1 MDNVR
6 YNNYHK
12 HTYYSN
18 ICTLDVVTSPE
29 DYMKKAVELGHTT
42 YFSTEHGYIGNIYE
56 AKTLCEKY
64 NLKLIAGIEAYYVPN
79 RFEKDKSNYHL
90 ILIALNTDGYKDL
103 NYLMSKSNVDGFYY
117 KPRIDDELLF
127 SVNPENIIVTSA
139 CIAGR
144 MRNEDGRDEWIQKMK
159 NYFGNNFY
167 LEVQAHNCDSQ
178 AKYNKMILEYSKK
191 YNIKIIHA
199 NDSHYISPEDSKYRD
214 LFLKAKGLI
223 YEEENDFILDYPTS
237 EVIFD
242 RYHKQGILNDEQ
254 IKEAL
259 NNTLIFDKCEELD
272 INKEI
277 KMPKIYDNPIE
288 KLEEII
294 KKEWESEKINIDKSR
309 VSEYENS
316 IKSEF
321 YTIKNTNMADYF
333 LLNYELIK
341 LATTKY
347 GGVIT
352 KTGRGSAPSFYI
364 NKLLHFTDIDRIG
377 SCITLF
383 PSRFMSAAR
392 ILGTKSLPDIDFN
405 CSNQKPFYEASKKLL
420 GDDGCYWML
429 AYKPLQTSSAFR
441 LYCKSQDMNINEYND
456 VAINLAELAQEK
468 KSYIESKYYK
478 DDKWKILIDES
489 QHFVGVVESVSKHPC
504 STLLMD
510 KPISREV
517 GLIKAGDIICANI
530 SSYESDNYKYLK
542 NDLLEVTVWDI
553 INKTCELAGIE
564 VPTIRKLE
572 QILDEKTYE
581 VYEKGLTTTINQ
593 ADSNYATNLVRQYKP
608 KSISDMS
615 AFVAIIRP
623 GCASLLDDFID
634 RKDYTTNIKELDDL
648 LDDSGHRMIYQES
661 IMKYLIWLG
670 IEESETY
677 TIIKKIAKKKFKED
691 ELNKLKEKLL
701 ENWIEKT
708 GFSKGFEET
717 WQVVEDAAHYSFNA
731 CIAGDTVIQK
741 AGANGKNIT
750 VEEMYNIANNIVYAK
765 ETNHLPLYRKYKSQG
780 YGNALSMYDDKKV
793 RKNKIVN
800 IYDSGIADIYR
811 VKTECGAYVDCTMN
825 HKFPTPNGK
834 MRLDNL
840 KIGDE
845 LYVKDIY
852 EKHPDNYRFTNGN
865 FEKNTPKKG
874 QKGFQKNPNG
884 NSVLFNNRYNY
895 YVKNKISCEKCG
907 KPYDES
913 KFELHHV
920 DMDRTNNNSEN
931 LKWLCN
937 SCHKKIHYKLGRMK
951 SFEKGIPVTT
961 SKIVSIKYIKTNK
974 VYDIEMEAPAH
985 NFISESGLITSNSHS
1000 LSYAYDSLYGAYL
1013 KSHYPLEYYT
1023 VVLNSYKDDQDRT
1036 SKLIEELKYFKIKL
1050 KPIKYGKSRSQ
1061 YSLDKSTNSIY
1072 KGIGS
1077 IKYLNDSCAEELYN
1091 IAQTHYDNFMQLLF
1105 ATNSIGINSRQLDI
1119 LIKLDFFS
1127 DFGNVNELLE
1137 MVTIFNKLKNGTAK
1151 TLAKG
1156 KLENPQVERIV
1167 ANYSNDRG
1175 KNGNILK
1182 SYTILNMSKI
1192 LDEINDFIKALK
1204 IPDMTLQEKIQI
1216 QQEYLG
1222 YISNTGKEED
1232 RKSLLV
1238 KDIFPLNRKKDN
1250 VQFGY
1255 SIITQSLGSGVQAR
1269 FTIFNETYNS
1279 CGKIKKGSLIRC
1291 EEYYSKNNYFTLKKY
1306 KIL

>member
-1 MDNVR
+1 MENVR

-29 DYMKKAVELGHTT
+29 DYMKRANELGHTT
-42 YFSTEHGYIGNIYE
+42 YFTTEHGYIGNVYE
-56 AKTLCEKY
+56 AKTLTEKY
-64 NLKLIAGIEAYYVPN
+64 NLKLITGIEAYYVSN

-90 ILIALNTDGYKDL
+90 ILIALNTEGYKDL

-127 SVNPENIIVTSA
+127 SVNPKNIIVTSA

-144 MRNEDGRDEWIQKMK
+144 MRNEDGRDDWVQKMK
-159 NYFGNNFY
+159 NYFGENFY
-167 LEVQAHNCDSQ
+167 LEVQPHNCESQ
-178 AKYNKMILEYSKK
+178 ANYNKMILDYSKK
-191 YNIKIIHA
+191 YDIKIIHA
-199 NDSHYISPEDSKYRD
+199 NDSHYISLEDSKYRD
-214 LFLKAKGLI
+214 LFLKAKGLV
-223 YEEENDFILDYPTS
+223 YSEENNFTLDYPDT
-237 EVIFD
+237 ETNIN
-242 RYHKQGILNDEQ
+242 RYHQQGILNDRE
-254 IKEAL
+254 IIEAL
-259 NNTLIFDKCEELD
+259 NNTLVFDKCEELD

-277 KMPKIYDNPIE
+277 KMPTIYDNPIE
-288 KLEEII
+288 KLKTII
-294 KKEWESEKINIDKSR
+294 KKEWEAEKINLDKSR

-364 NKLLHFTDIDRIG
+364 NKLLHFTDIDRIN
-377 SCITLF
+377 SSITLF
-383 PSRFMSAAR
+383 PSRFMSESR
-392 ILGTKSLPDIDFN
+392 ILETKSLPDIDFN
-405 CSNQKPFYEASKKLL
+405 CSNQKPFYDASKELL
-420 GDDGCYWML
+420 GKDGCYWMI

-441 LYCKSQDMNINEYND
+441 LYCKSQDMNVSQYND
-456 VAINLAELAQEK
+456 VAINLAELAQAK
-468 KSYIESKYYK
+468 KSYTESKYYK
-478 DDKWKILIDES
+478 DEKWKNLIDES
-489 QHFVGVVESVSKHPC
+489 QHFVGVVESISQHPC

-542 NDLLEVTVWDI
+542 NDLLAVTVWDI

-572 QILDEKTYE
+572 QLLDEKTYE
-581 VYEKGLTTTINQ
+581 IYDKGLTTTINQ

-608 KSISDMS
+608 RSVSDVS

-623 GCASLLDDFID
+623 GCASLLDDFIE
-634 RKDYTTNIKELDDL
+634 RKDYTTNIKELDEL
-648 LDDSGHRMIYQES
+648 LEDSGHRMIYQES
-661 IMKYLIWLG
+661 IMKYLVWLG

-677 TIIKKIAKKKFKED
+677 TIIKKIAKKKFKEN
-691 ELNKLKEKLL
+691 ELKKLKEKLL
-701 ENWIEKT
+701 ESWIEKT
-708 GFSKGFEET
+708 GFARGFEET

-811 VKTECGAYVDCTMN
+811 VKTECGAYIDCTMN

-834 MRLDNL
+834 MRLDNV

-845 LYVKDIY
+845 LYVKGIY

-874 QKGFQKNPNG
+874 QKGFQN
-884 NSVLFNNRYNY
+884 
-895 YVKNKISCEKCG
+895 
-907 KPYDES
+907 
-913 KFELHHV
+913 
-920 DMDRTNNNSEN
+920 
-931 LKWLCN
+931 
-937 SCHKKIHYKLGRMK
+937 KLGRMK

-961 SKIVSIKYIKTNK
+961 SKIVSIKYIKTDK

-1023 VVLNSYKDDQDRT
+1023 VVLNAYKDDQDRT

-1050 KPIKYGKSRSQ
+1050 RPIKYGKSRAE
-1061 YSLDKSTNSIY
+1061 YSMDKSTNSIY

-1077 IKYLNDSCAEELYN
+1077 IKYLNDSCAEQLYN
-1091 IAQTHYDNFMQLLF
+1091 ISQKHYDNFMQFLLEI
-1105 ATNSIGINSRQLDI
+1105 NNIGINSRQLDI

-1127 DFGNVNELLE
+1127 EFGNVNELLR
-1137 MVTIFNKLKNGTAK
+1137 MVEIFGQLKNGTAK

-1156 KLENPQVERIV
+1156 KLESPQIERIV
-1167 ANYSNDRG
+1167 ANYSNDKG
-1175 KNGNILK
+1175 KSGNILK

-1192 LDEINDFIKALK
+1192 LDEINDFVKALK
-1204 IPDMTLQEKIQI
+1204 IPDMELKEKVQN

-1222 YISNTGKEED
+1222 YISNTGREED
-1232 RKSLLV
+1232 RKSLLI

-1269 FTIFNETYNS
+1269 FTILNDTYEK
-1279 CGKIKKGSLIRC
+1279 CGKIKKGSLIKC
-1291 EEYYSKNNYFTLKKY
+1291 DEYFSKNNYFTMKKY
-1306 KIL
+1306 TIL

>member
-127 SVNPENIIVTSA
+127 SVNPKNIIVTSA

-191 YNIKIIHA
+191 YDIKIIHA

-441 LYCKSQDMNINEYND
+441 FYCKSQDMNINEYND
-456 VAINLAELAQEK
+456 VAINLAELAQAK
-468 KSYIESKYYK
+468 KSYTESKYYK
-478 DDKWKILIDES
+478 DDKWKTLIDES
-489 QHFVGVVESVSKHPC
+489 QHFVGVVESISQHPC

-510 KPISREV
+510 
-517 GLIKAGDIICANI
+517 
-530 SSYESDNYKYLK
+530 
-542 NDLLEVTVWDI
+542 
-553 INKTCELAGIE
+553 
-564 VPTIRKLE
+564 
-572 QILDEKTYE
+572 
-581 VYEKGLTTTINQ
+581 
-593 ADSNYATNLVRQYKP
+593 
-608 KSISDMS
+608 
-615 AFVAIIRP
+615 
-623 GCASLLDDFID
+623 
-634 RKDYTTNIKELDDL
+634 
-648 LDDSGHRMIYQES
+648 
-661 IMKYLIWLG
+661 
-670 IEESETY
+670 
-677 TIIKKIAKKKFKED
+677 
-691 ELNKLKEKLL
+691 
-701 ENWIEKT
+701 
-708 GFSKGFEET
+708 
-717 WQVVEDAAHYSFNA
+717 
-731 CIAGDTVIQK
+731 
-741 AGANGKNIT
+741 
-750 VEEMYNIANNIVYAK
+750 
-765 ETNHLPLYRKYKSQG
+765 
-780 YGNALSMYDDKKV
+780 
-793 RKNKIVN
+793 
-800 IYDSGIADIYR
+800 
-811 VKTECGAYVDCTMN
+811 
-825 HKFPTPNGK
+825 
-834 MRLDNL
+834 
-840 KIGDE
+840 
-845 LYVKDIY
+845 
-852 EKHPDNYRFTNGN
+852 
-865 FEKNTPKKG
+865 
-874 QKGFQKNPNG
+874 
-884 NSVLFNNRYNY
+884 
-895 YVKNKISCEKCG
+895 
-907 KPYDES
+907 
-913 KFELHHV
+913 
-920 DMDRTNNNSEN
+920 
-931 LKWLCN
+931 
-937 SCHKKIHYKLGRMK
+937 
-951 SFEKGIPVTT
+951 
-961 SKIVSIKYIKTNK
+961 
-974 VYDIEMEAPAH
+974 
-985 NFISESGLITSNSHS
+985 
-1000 LSYAYDSLYGAYL
+1000 
-1013 KSHYPLEYYT
+1013 
-1023 VVLNSYKDDQDRT
+1023 
-1036 SKLIEELKYFKIKL
+1036 
-1050 KPIKYGKSRSQ
+1050 
-1061 YSLDKSTNSIY
+1061 
-1072 KGIGS
+1072 
-1077 IKYLNDSCAEELYN
+1077 
-1091 IAQTHYDNFMQLLF
+1091 
-1105 ATNSIGINSRQLDI
+1105 
-1119 LIKLDFFS
+1119 
-1127 DFGNVNELLE
+1127 
-1137 MVTIFNKLKNGTAK
+1137 
-1151 TLAKG
+1151 
-1156 KLENPQVERIV
+1156 
-1167 ANYSNDRG
+1167 
-1175 KNGNILK
+1175 
-1182 SYTILNMSKI
+1182 
-1192 LDEINDFIKALK
+1192 
-1204 IPDMTLQEKIQI
+1204 
-1216 QQEYLG
+1216 
-1222 YISNTGKEED
+1222 
-1232 RKSLLV
+1232 
-1238 KDIFPLNRKKDN
+1238 
-1250 VQFGY
+1250 
-1255 SIITQSLGSGVQAR
+1255 
-1269 FTIFNETYNS
+1269 
-1279 CGKIKKGSLIRC
+1279 
-1291 EEYYSKNNYFTLKKY
+1291 
-1306 KIL
+1306 

>member
-127 SVNPENIIVTSA
+127 SVNPKNIIVTSA

-191 YNIKIIHA
+191 YDIKIIHA

-456 VAINLAELAQEK
+456 VAINLAELAQAK
-468 KSYIESKYYK
+468 KSYTESKYYK
-478 DDKWKILIDES
+478 DDKWKTLIDES
-489 QHFVGVVESVSKHPC
+489 QHFVGVVESISQHPC

-517 GLIKAGDIICANI
+517 GLIKAGDVICANI

-572 QILDEKTYE
+572 QLLDEKTYE
-581 VYEKGLTTTINQ
+581 IYEKGLTTTINQ

-701 ENWIEKT
+701 ENWIKKT

-741 AGANGKNIT
+741 VGANGKNIT

-811 VKTECGAYVDCTMN
+811 VKTECGAYIDCTMN

-852 EKHPDNYRFTNGN
+852 EKHSD
-865 FEKNTPKKG
+865 EKE
-874 QKGFQKNPNG
+874 
-884 NSVLFNNRYNY
+884 
-895 YVKNKISCEKCG
+895 IS
-907 KPYDES
+907 
-913 KFELHHV
+913 
-920 DMDRTNNNSEN
+920 
-931 LKWLCN
+931 
-937 SCHKKIHYKLGRMK
+937 
-951 SFEKGIPVTT
+951 VTT
-961 SKIVSIKYIKTNK
+961 SKIVLIKYIKTDK

-1151 TLAKG
+1151 TLTKG

-1192 LDEINDFIKALK
+1192 LDEINDFVKALK

>member
-1 MDNVR
+1 MENVR

-29 DYMKKAVELGHTT
+29 DYMKRALELGHTT
-42 YFSTEHGYIGNIYE
+42 YFTTEHGYIGNVYE
-56 AKTLCEKY
+56 AKTLTEKY
-64 NLKLIAGIEAYYVPN
+64 NLKLIAGLEAYYVKN
-79 RFEKDKSNYHL
+79 RLEKDKSNYHL

-127 SVNPENIIVTSA
+127 SINPKNIIVTSA

-191 YNIKIIHA
+191 YDIKIIHA

-456 VAINLAELAQEK
+456 VAINLAELAQAK
-468 KSYIESKYYK
+468 KSYTESKYYK
-478 DDKWKILIDES
+478 DDKWKTLIDES
-489 QHFVGVVESVSKHPC
+489 QHFVGVVESISQHPC

-517 GLIKAGDIICANI
+517 GLIKAGDVICANI

-542 NDLLEVTVWDI
+542 NDLLAVTVWDI

-572 QILDEKTYE
+572 QLLDEKTYE
-581 VYEKGLTTTINQ
+581 IYEKGLTTTINQ

-731 CIAGDTVIQK
+731 
-741 AGANGKNIT
+741 
-750 VEEMYNIANNIVYAK
+750 
-765 ETNHLPLYRKYKSQG
+765 
-780 YGNALSMYDDKKV
+780 
-793 RKNKIVN
+793 
-800 IYDSGIADIYR
+800 
-811 VKTECGAYVDCTMN
+811 
-825 HKFPTPNGK
+825 
-834 MRLDNL
+834 
-840 KIGDE
+840 
-845 LYVKDIY
+845 
-852 EKHPDNYRFTNGN
+852 
-865 FEKNTPKKG
+865 
-874 QKGFQKNPNG
+874 
-884 NSVLFNNRYNY
+884 
-895 YVKNKISCEKCG
+895 
-907 KPYDES
+907 
-913 KFELHHV
+913 
-920 DMDRTNNNSEN
+920 
-931 LKWLCN
+931 
-937 SCHKKIHYKLGRMK
+937 
-951 SFEKGIPVTT
+951 
-961 SKIVSIKYIKTNK
+961 
-974 VYDIEMEAPAH
+974 
-985 NFISESGLITSNSHS
+985 SHS

-1192 LDEINDFIKALK
+1192 LDEINDFVKALK

>member
-127 SVNPENIIVTSA
+127 SVNPKNIIVTSA

-191 YNIKIIHA
+191 YDIKIIHA

-456 VAINLAELAQEK
+456 VAINLAELAQAK
-468 KSYIESKYYK
+468 KSYTESKYYK
-478 DDKWKILIDES
+478 DDKWKTLIDES
-489 QHFVGVVESVSKHPC
+489 QHFVGVVESISQHPC

-517 GLIKAGDIICANI
+517 GLIKAGDVICANI

-542 NDLLEVTVWDI
+542 NDLLAVTVWDI

-572 QILDEKTYE
+572 QLLDEKTYE
-581 VYEKGLTTTINQ
+581 IYEKGLTTTINQ

-701 ENWIEKT
+701 ENWIKKT

-741 AGANGKNIT
+741 VGANGKNIT

-811 VKTECGAYVDCTMN
+811 VKTECGAYIDCTMN

-852 EKHPDNYRFTNGN
+852 EKHSD
-865 FEKNTPKKG
+865 EKE
-874 QKGFQKNPNG
+874 
-884 NSVLFNNRYNY
+884 
-895 YVKNKISCEKCG
+895 IS
-907 KPYDES
+907 
-913 KFELHHV
+913 
-920 DMDRTNNNSEN
+920 
-931 LKWLCN
+931 
-937 SCHKKIHYKLGRMK
+937 
-951 SFEKGIPVTT
+951 VTT
-961 SKIVSIKYIKTNK
+961 SKIVLIKYIKTDK

-1023 VVLNSYKDDQDRT
+1023 VVLNSYKNDQDRT

-1151 TLAKG
+1151 TLTKG

-1192 LDEINDFIKALK
+1192 LDEINDFVKALK

>member
-383 PSRFMSAAR
+383 PSRFMSATR

-456 VAINLAELAQEK
+456 VAINLAELAQAK
-468 KSYIESKYYK
+468 KSYTESKYYK
-478 DDKWKILIDES
+478 DDKWKTLIDES
-489 QHFVGVVESVSKHPC
+489 QHFVGVVESISQHPC

-517 GLIKAGDIICANI
+517 GLIKAGDVICANI

-542 NDLLEVTVWDI
+542 NDLLAVTVWDI

-572 QILDEKTYE
+572 QLLDEKTYE

-765 ETNHLPLYRKYKSQG
+765 ETNHLPLYRKYKNQG

-811 VKTECGAYVDCTMN
+811 VKTECGAYIDCTMN

-852 EKHPDNYRFTNGN
+852 EKHSD
-865 FEKNTPKKG
+865 EKD
-874 QKGFQKNPNG
+874 
-884 NSVLFNNRYNY
+884 
-895 YVKNKISCEKCG
+895 IS
-907 KPYDES
+907 
-913 KFELHHV
+913 
-920 DMDRTNNNSEN
+920 
-931 LKWLCN
+931 
-937 SCHKKIHYKLGRMK
+937 
-951 SFEKGIPVTT
+951 VTT
-961 SKIVSIKYIKTNK
+961 SKIVLIKYIKTDK

-985 NFISESGLITSNSHS
+985 NFMSESGLITSNSHS

-1077 IKYLNDSCAEELYN
+1077 IKYLNDNCADELYN

-1151 TLAKG
+1151 TLTKG

-1192 LDEINDFIKALK
+1192 LDEINDFVKALK

>member
-127 SVNPENIIVTSA
+127 SVNPKNIIVTSA

-191 YNIKIIHA
+191 YDIKIIHA

-456 VAINLAELAQEK
+456 VAINLAELAQAK
-468 KSYIESKYYK
+468 KSYTESKYYK
-478 DDKWKILIDES
+478 DDKWKTLIDES
-489 QHFVGVVESVSKHPC
+489 QHFVGVVESISQHPC

-517 GLIKAGDIICANI
+517 GLIKAGDVICANI

-542 NDLLEVTVWDI
+542 NDLLAVTVWDI

-572 QILDEKTYE
+572 QLLDEKTYE
-581 VYEKGLTTTINQ
+581 IYEKGLTTTINQ

-765 ETNHLPLYRKYKSQG
+765 ETNHLSLYRKYKSQG

-811 VKTECGAYVDCTMN
+811 VKTECGAYIDCTMN

-852 EKHPDNYRFTNGN
+852 EKHSD
-865 FEKNTPKKG
+865 EKE
-874 QKGFQKNPNG
+874 
-884 NSVLFNNRYNY
+884 
-895 YVKNKISCEKCG
+895 IS
-907 KPYDES
+907 
-913 KFELHHV
+913 
-920 DMDRTNNNSEN
+920 
-931 LKWLCN
+931 
-937 SCHKKIHYKLGRMK
+937 
-951 SFEKGIPVTT
+951 VTT
-961 SKIVSIKYIKTNK
+961 SKIVSIKYIKTDK

-1192 LDEINDFIKALK
+1192 LDEINDFVKALK